1 VVLQTLVKKPRVRV
15 RLAGQGGEKEDG
27 IEKEIVHGNTL

>member
-1 VVLQTLVKKPRVRV
+1 VLQTLVKKPRVRV

-27 IEKEIVHGNTL
+27 IEREIVHGSTL